1 MILKATTVQIQNL
14 WFNSFQVI
22 EIQIPGNLSSSS
34 HKAIIIQILGI
45 SHAAYANY
53 PTNDLK
59 MILIF
64 LMSYGLSQY
73 ALCCLS
79 DLVFNNNFLATNPSP
94 KILTKRFKLRNP
106 LLLAWETD
114 FLHNVIGNKRLFW
127 RKISATWING
137 RLHHITKPHNW
148 RRCNWIM

>member
-53 PTNDLK
+53 
-59 MILIF
+59 
-64 LMSYGLSQY
+64 SYGLSLF

-79 DLVFNNNFLATNPSP
+79 HLVSNNNFLATNPSP
-94 KILTKRFKLRNP
+94 KILIKRFKLPNP
-106 LLLAWETD
+106 SLLAWETD
-114 FLHNVIGNKRLFW
+114 FLHNVIKNEQLFW
-127 RKISATWING
+127 RKISATRIKG
-137 RLHHITKPHNW
+137 KFHHTRSTAYKTIQLAAMKLDLFHK
-148 RRCNWIM
+148 MGQLS